1 MALSPIKLNVKAK
14 QLEALAN
21 MLTGEDIVFVFDAGG
36 AIKDSVAFTL
46 DSALSEGSQN
56 PVANAAITEAI
67 NDQSARVAKLEAH
80 KGVSYLQACLPS
92 DTKITKEGTYENPVI
107 LPFTGTTRS
116 DGSGLSLGNN
126 GVVIGAGVKKVRVSA
141 QMYMWNST
149 ALTRCEINVFISNAD
164 GTRSRHLRSVTKRVD
179 NYETISTSQIILPV
193 TEGQTVQAAYVGK
206 PDTTI
211 VSYKDSTLLIVE
223 VVEWEDAK

>member
-1 MALSPIKLNVKAK
+1 MALSPIKLNVKAQ

-21 MLTGEDIVFVFDAGG
+21 MLTGEDITFVFDAGG
-36 AIKDSVAFTL
+36 AIKDSVEFTP
-46 DSALSEGSQN
+46 DTALSESSQN

-92 DTKITKEGTYENPVI
+92 DTKITKEGTVENPVI

-116 DGSGLSLGNN
+116 DGSGLSLGDN

-149 ALTRCEINVFISNAD
+149 ALTLSEIDIVLKNAD
-164 GTRSRHLRSVTKRVD
+164 GTWSRFCRSRRTRSGA
-179 NYETISTSQIILPV
+179 YETLSTSPIIIPV
-193 TEGQTVQAAYVGK
+193 TEGQTVQAVYVGK

-211 VSYKDSTLLIVE
+211 VAYKDSTLLLVE
-223 VVEWEDAK
+223 VVEWEDTK

>member
-1 MALSPIKLNVKAK
+1 MALSPIKLNVKAQ
-14 QLEALAN
+14 QLETLAN
-21 MLTGEDIVFVFDAGG
+21 MLTGEDITFVFDAGG

-80 KGVSYLQACLPS
+80 KGVSYLQACLSS

-116 DGSGLSLGNN
+116 DGSGLRLGNN

-164 GTRSRHLRSVTKRVD
+164 GTRSRHLRSITKRVD

-223 VVEWEDAK
+223 VVEWED

>member
-1 MALSPIKLNVKAK
+1 MALSPIKLNVKAQ

-21 MLTGEDIVFVFDAGG
+21 MLTGEDITFVFDAGG
-36 AIKDSVAFTL
+36 AIKDSVEFTL

-67 NDQSARVAKLEAH
+67 NDQSARVDKLEAH

-92 DTKITKEGTYENPVI
+92 DTKITKEGTYENPVV

-116 DGSGLSLGNN
+116 GGSGLSLGNN

-141 QMYMWNST
+141 QMCMWNST
-149 ALTRCEINVFISNAD
+149 ALTQCEINVFVSNAD
-164 GTRSRHLRSVTKRVD
+164 GTRTRHLRSVTKRVS
-179 NYETISTSQIILPV
+179 NYESIATSQIILPV
-193 TEGQTVQAAYVGK
+193 AEGQIVQAAYIGK

-211 VSYKDSTLLIVE
+211 VAYKDGTLLFVE
-223 VVEWEDAK
+223 AVEWGD

>member
-1 MALSPIKLNVKAK
+1 MALSPIKLNVKAQ

-80 KGVSYLQACLPS
+80 KGVSYLQACLSS

-116 DGSGLSLGNN
+116 DGSGLRLGNN

-164 GTRSRHLRSVTKRVD
+164 GTRSRHLRSITKRVD

>member
-1 MALSPIKLNVKAK
+1 MALSPIKLNVKAQ

-21 MLTGEDIVFVFDAGG
+21 MLTGEDITFVFDAGG
-36 AIKDSVAFTL
+36 AIKDSVEFTL
-46 DSALSEGSQN
+46 DSALSESSQN
-56 PVANAAITEAI
+56 PVTNAAITEAI

-92 DTKITKEGTYENPVI
+92 NTKITKEGTYENPVI

-116 DGSGLSLGNN
+116 DGSGLSLGDN

-149 ALTRCEINVFISNAD
+149 ALTQCELDLGLKNAD
-164 GTRSRHLRSVTKRVD
+164 GTLSRFLRSVKIRSS
-179 NYETISTSQIILPV
+179 NYETIATPQIIISV
-193 TEGQTVQAAYVGK
+193 SEGQTIQAVYIGK
-206 PDTTI
+206 ADTTI
-211 VSYKDSTLLIVE
+211 SAYKDSTLLLVE
-223 VVEWEDAK
+223 VVEWED

>member
-1 MALSPIKLNVKAK
+1 MALSPIKLNVKAQ

-46 DSALSEGSQN
+46 DNALSEGSQN

-116 DGSGLSLGNN
+116 SGSGLSLGSN
-126 GVVIGAGVKKVRVSA
+126 GVVIGSGVKKVRVSA

-149 ALTRCEINVFISNAD
+149 ALTQCELDLVLKNAD
-164 GTRSRHLRSVTKRVD
+164 GTWSRFLRSMKIRSSK
-179 NYETISTSQIILPV
+179 YETIVTSQIIIPV
-193 TEGQTVQAAYVGK
+193 SEGQTVQAVYIGK
-206 PDTTI
+206 ADTTI
-211 VSYKDSTLLIVE
+211 SAYKDSTLLFVE
-223 VVEWEDAK
+223 VAEWEDTK

>member
-1 MALSPIKLNVKAK
+1 MALSPIKLNVKAQ

-21 MLTGEDIVFVFDAGG
+21 MLTGEDITFVFDAGG
-36 AIKDSVAFTL
+36 AIKDSVEFTL

-67 NDQSARVAKLEAH
+67 NDQSARVDKLEAH

-92 DTKITKEGTYENPVI
+92 DTKITKEGTYENPVV
-107 LPFTGTTRS
+107 LPFTGTTHS
-116 DGSGLSLGNN
+116 GGSGLSLGNN

-149 ALTRCEINVFISNAD
+149 ALTQCEINVFVSNAD
-164 GTRSRHLRSVTKRVD
+164 GTRTRHLRSVTKRVS
-179 NYETISTSQIILPV
+179 NYETIATSQIILPV
-193 TEGQTVQAAYVGK
+193 AEGQIVQAAYIGK

-211 VSYKDSTLLIVE
+211 VAYKDGTLLFVE
-223 VVEWEDAK
+223 AVEWGD

>member
-1 MALSPIKLNVKAK
+1 MALSPIKLNVKAQ

-21 MLTGEDIVFVFDAGG
+21 MLTGEDITFVFDAGG
-36 AIKDSVAFTL
+36 AIKDSVEFTL
-46 DSALSEGSQN
+46 D
-56 PVANAAITEAI
+56 NAAITEAI
-67 NDQSARVAKLEAH
+67 NDQSARVDRLEAH

-107 LPFTGTTRS
+107 LPFTGTARS
-116 DGSGLSLGNN
+116 DGSGLSLGSN

-149 ALTRCEINVFISNAD
+149 ALTQCEINVFVSNAD
-164 GTRSRHLRSVTKRVD
+164 GTRTRHLRSITKRVS
-179 NYETISTSQIILPV
+179 NYETIATSQIILPV
-193 TEGQTVQAAYVGK
+193 AEGQIVQAAYIGK

-211 VSYKDSTLLIVE
+211 VAYKDGTLLFVE
-223 VVEWEDAK
+223 VAEREDNK

>member
-1 MALSPIKLNVKAK
+1 MALSPIKLNVKAQ

-21 MLTGEDIVFVFDAGG
+21 MLTGEDITFVFDAGG

-80 KGVSYLQACLPS
+80 KGVSYLQACLSS

-149 ALTRCEINVFISNAD
+149 ALTTSEIEIILKNAN
-164 GTRSRHLRSVTKRVD
+164 GTLSRFYRSLRMRSGA
-179 NYETISTSQIILPV
+179 YETLSTSPIIIPV
-193 TEGQTVQAAYVGK
+193 TEGQTVQAVYVGK

-211 VSYKDSTLLIVE
+211 VSYKDSTLLFVE
-223 VVEWEDAK
+223 VAEWEDTK

>member
-1 MALSPIKLNVKAK
+1 MALSPIKLNVKAQ

-21 MLTGEDIVFVFDAGG
+21 MLTGEDITFVFDAGG
-36 AIKDSVAFTL
+36 AIKDSVDFTL
-46 DSALSEGSQN
+46 DSALSEGSKN

-80 KGVSYLQACLPS
+80 KGVSYLQARLSS

-126 GVVIGAGVKKVRVSA
+126 GIVIGTGVKKVRVSA

-149 ALTRCEINVFISNAD
+149 ALTQCEIEVVVSNAD
-164 GTRSRHLRSVTKRVD
+164 GTRSRYIRSMRKRGS
-179 NYETISTSQIILPV
+179 NYETLSTPQIILPV

-211 VSYKDSTLLIVE
+211 AAYKDSTLLIVE
-223 VVEWEDAK
+223 VAERED

>member
-1 MALSPIKLNVKAK
+1 MALSPIKLNVKAQ

-80 KGVSYLQACLPS
+80 KGVSYLQARLSS

-149 ALTRCEINVFISNAD
+149 ALTRCEINVYISNAD
-164 GTRSRHLRSVTKRVD
+164 GTRSRHLRSITKRVD

-223 VVEWEDAK
+223 VVEWEDTK

>member
-1 MALSPIKLNVKAK
+1 MALSPIKLNVKAQ

-21 MLTGEDIVFVFDAGG
+21 MLTGEDITFVFDAGG

-80 KGVSYLQACLPS
+80 KGVSYLQACLSS

-116 DGSGLSLGNN
+116 DGSGLSLGSN

-149 ALTRCEINVFISNAD
+149 ALTISEIEIILKNAN
-164 GTRSRHLRSVTKRVD
+164 GTLSRFYRSLRMRSGA
-179 NYETISTSQIILPV
+179 YETLSTSPIIIPV
-193 TEGQTVQAAYVGK
+193 TEGQTVQAVYVGK

-211 VSYKDSTLLIVE
+211 VSYKDSTLLFVE
-223 VVEWEDAK
+223 VVEWED

>member
-1 MALSPIKLNVKAK
+1 MALSPIKLNVKAQ

-21 MLTGEDIVFVFDAGG
+21 MLTGEDITFVFDAGG
-36 AIKDSVAFTL
+36 AIKDSVEFTL

-67 NDQSARVAKLEAH
+67 NDQSARVDKLEAH

-116 DGSGLSLGNN
+116 GGSGLSLGNN

-141 QMYMWNST
+141 QMYMWKST
-149 ALTRCEINVFISNAD
+149 ALTQCEINVFVSNAD
-164 GTRSRHLRSVTKRVD
+164 GTRTRHLRSITKRVS
-179 NYETISTSQIILPV
+179 NYETIATSQIILPV
-193 TEGQTVQAAYVGK
+193 AEGQIVQAAYIGK

-211 VSYKDSTLLIVE
+211 VAYKDGTLLFVE
-223 VVEWEDAK
+223 VAEREDNK

>member
-1 MALSPIKLNVKAK
+1 MALSPIKLNVKAQ

-21 MLTGEDIVFVFDAGG
+21 MLTGEDITFVFDAGG
-36 AIKDSVAFTL
+36 AIKDSVEFTL

-80 KGVSYLQACLPS
+80 KGVSYLQACLSS

-116 DGSGLSLGNN
+116 DGSGLSLGDN
-126 GVVIGAGVKKVRVSA
+126 GVIIGAGVKKVRVSA

-149 ALTRCEINVFISNAD
+149 ALTLSEIEIVLKNAN
-164 GTRSRHLRSVTKRVD
+164 GTLSRFYRSRRMRSGA
-179 NYETISTSQIILPV
+179 YETLSTSPIIIPV
-193 TEGQTVQAAYVGK
+193 TEGQTVQAVYVGK

-211 VSYKDSTLLIVE
+211 VSYKDSTLLLVE
-223 VVEWEDAK
+223 VAEWEDSK

>member
-1 MALSPIKLNVKAK
+1 MALSPIKLNVKAQ

-21 MLTGEDIVFVFDAGG
+21 MLTGEDITFVFDAGG

-46 DSALSEGSQN
+46 DTALSEGSQN
-56 PVANAAITEAI
+56 PVTNAAITEAI
-67 NDQSARVAKLEAH
+67 NDQSARVDKLEAH

-116 DGSGLSLGNN
+116 GGPGLSLGNN

-141 QMYMWNST
+141 QMCMWNST
-149 ALTRCEINVFISNAD
+149 ALTQCEINVFVSNAD
-164 GTRSRHLRSVTKRVD
+164 GTRTRHLRSITKRVS
-179 NYETISTSQIILPV
+179 NYETIATSQIILPV
-193 TEGQTVQAAYVGK
+193 AEGQIVQAAYIGK

-211 VSYKDSTLLIVE
+211 VAYKDGTLLFVE
-223 VVEWEDAK
+223 AVEWGD

>member
-1 MALSPIKLNVKAK
+1 MALSPIKLNVKAQ

-21 MLTGEDIVFVFDAGG
+21 MLTGEDITFVFDAGG
-36 AIKDSVAFTL
+36 AIKDSVEFTL

-116 DGSGLSLGNN
+116 DGSGLSLGDN
-126 GVVIGAGVKKVRVSA
+126 GVVIGAGVKKVRVFA

-149 ALTRCEINVFISNAD
+149 ALTLSEIEIVLKNAN
-164 GTRSRHLRSVTKRVD
+164 GTLSRFYRSLRMRSGA
-179 NYETISTSQIILPV
+179 YETLSTSPIIIPV
-193 TEGQTVQAAYVGK
+193 TEGQTVQAVYVGK

-211 VSYKDSTLLIVE
+211 VSSKDSTLLLVE

>member
-1 MALSPIKLNVKAK
+1 MALSPIKLNVKAQ

-80 KGVSYLQACLPS
+80 KGVSYLQACLSS

-149 ALTRCEINVFISNAD
+149 ALTRCEIDVLISNAD
-164 GTRSRHLRSVTKRVD
+164 GTRSRHLRSITKRVD

-211 VSYKDSTLLIVE
+211 VSYKDSTLLFVE
-223 VVEWEDAK
+223 VVEWED

>member
-1 MALSPIKLNVKAK
+1 MALSPIKLNVKAQ

-67 NDQSARVAKLEAH
+67 KDQSARVAKLEAH
-80 KGVSYLQACLPS
+80 KGVSYLQACLSS

-149 ALTRCEINVFISNAD
+149 ALTRCEINVYISNAD
-164 GTRSRHLRSVTKRVD
+164 GTRSRHLRSITKRVD

>member
-1 MALSPIKLNVKAK
+1 MALSPIKLNVKAQ
-14 QLEALAN
+14 QLETLAN
-21 MLTGEDIVFVFDAGG
+21 MLTGEDITFVFDAGG
-36 AIKDSVAFTL
+36 AIKDSVEFTL
-46 DSALSEGSQN
+46 DTALSESSQN

-80 KGVSYLQACLPS
+80 KGVSYLQACLSS

-126 GVVIGAGVKKVRVSA
+126 GVVIGAGVKKVRASA

-149 ALTRCEINVFISNAD
+149 ALTQCEIEVVVSNAD
-164 GTRSRHLRSVTKRVD
+164 GTRSRYIRSMRKRGS
-179 NYETISTSQIILPV
+179 NYETLSTLQIIIPV
-193 TEGQTVQAAYVGK
+193 SEGQTVQAVYVGK

-211 VSYKDSTLLIVE
+211 VAYKDSTLLLVE
-223 VVEWEDAK
+223 VVEWEDTK

>member
-1 MALSPIKLNVKAK
+1 MALSPIKLNVKAQ

-21 MLTGEDIVFVFDAGG
+21 MLTGEDITFVFDAGG

-80 KGVSYLQACLPS
+80 KGVSYLQACLSS

-149 ALTRCEINVFISNAD
+149 ALTISEIEIILKNAN
-164 GTRSRHLRSVTKRVD
+164 GTLSRFYRSLRMRSGA
-179 NYETISTSQIILPV
+179 YETLSTSPIIIPV
-193 TEGQTVQAAYVGK
+193 TEGQTVQAVYVGK

-211 VSYKDSTLLIVE
+211 VSYKDSTLLFVE
-223 VVEWEDAK
+223 VAEWEDTK

>member
-1 MALSPIKLNVKAK
+1 MALSPIKLNVKAQ

-36 AIKDSVAFTL
+36 AIKDSVEFTL

-80 KGVSYLQACLPS
+80 KGVSYLQACLSS

-107 LPFTGTTRS
+107 LPFTGTTRG
-116 DGSGLSLGNN
+116 DGSGLRLGNN

-149 ALTRCEINVFISNAD
+149 ALTRCEINVLISNAD
-164 GTRSRHLRSVTKRVD
+164 GTRSRHLRSITKRVD
-179 NYETISTSQIILPV
+179 NYETISTPQIILPV

-223 VVEWEDAK
+223 VVEWED

>member
-1 MALSPIKLNVKAK
+1 MALSPIKLNVKAQ

-36 AIKDSVAFTL
+36 AIKDSVEFTL
-46 DSALSEGSQN
+46 DTALSEGSQN
-56 PVANAAITEAI
+56 PVTNAAITEAI
-67 NDQSARVAKLEAH
+67 NDQSARVDKLEAH
-80 KGVSYLQACLPS
+80 KGVSYLQACLSS
-92 DTKITKEGTYENPVI
+92 DTKITKEGTFENPI
-107 LPFTGTTRS
+107 FLPFTGITRN
-116 DGSGLSLGNN
+116 GGTGLSLGNN

-164 GTRSRHLRSVTKRVD
+164 GTRSRHLRSITKRVD

>member
-1 MALSPIKLNVKAK
+1 MALSPIKLNVKAQ

-80 KGVSYLQACLPS
+80 KGVSYLQACLAS

-116 DGSGLSLGNN
+116 DGSGLRIGDN
-126 GVVIGAGVKKVRVSA
+126 GIVIGTGVKKVRVSA

-149 ALTRCEINVFISNAD
+149 ALTQCELDLVLKNAD
-164 GTRSRHLRSVTKRVD
+164 GTWSRFLRSVKIRSSK
-179 NYETISTSQIILPV
+179 YETIVTPQIIIPV
-193 TEGQTVQAAYVGK
+193 SEGQTVQAVYIGK
-206 PDTTI
+206 ADTTI
-211 VSYKDSTLLIVE
+211 SAYKDSTLLFVE
-223 VVEWEDAK
+223 VAEWEDTK

>member
-1 MALSPIKLNVKAK
+1 MALSPIKLNVKAQ

-21 MLTGEDIVFVFDAGG
+21 MLTGEEITFVFDAGG

-80 KGVSYLQACLPS
+80 KGVSYLQACLSS

-164 GTRSRHLRSVTKRVD
+164 GTRSRHLRSITKRVD

>member
-1 MALSPIKLNVKAK
+1 MALSPIKLNVKAQ

-80 KGVSYLQACLPS
+80 KGVSYLQACLSS

-116 DGSGLSLGNN
+116 DGSGLSLGND

-149 ALTRCEINVFISNAD
+149 ALTRCEINVYISNAD
-164 GTRSRHLRSVTKRVD
+164 GTRSRHLRSITKRVD

-223 VVEWEDAK
+223 VVEWEDTK

>member
-1 MALSPIKLNVKAK
+1 MALSPIKLNVKAQ

-80 KGVSYLQACLPS
+80 KGVSYLQACLSS

-149 ALTRCEINVFISNAD
+149 ALTRCEINVYISNAD
-164 GTRSRHLRSVTKRVD
+164 GTRSRHLRSITKRVD

>member
-1 MALSPIKLNVKAK
+1 MALSPIKLNVKAQ

-21 MLTGEDIVFVFDAGG
+21 MLTGEDITFVFDAGG
-36 AIKDSVAFTL
+36 AIKDSVEFTL

-67 NDQSARVAKLEAH
+67 NDQSARVDKLEAH

-92 DTKITKEGTYENPVI
+92 DTKITKEGTYENPAV

-116 DGSGLSLGNN
+116 GGSGLSLGNN

-149 ALTRCEINVFISNAD
+149 ALTQCEIDVFVSNAD
-164 GTRSRHLRSVTKRVD
+164 GTRTRHLRSVTKRVS
-179 NYETISTSQIILPV
+179 NYETIATSQIILPV
-193 TEGQTVQAAYVGK
+193 AEGQIVQAAYIGK

-211 VSYKDSTLLIVE
+211 VAYKDGTLLFVE
-223 VVEWEDAK
+223 AVEWGD

>member
-1 MALSPIKLNVKAK
+1 MALSPIKLNVKAQ

-21 MLTGEDIVFVFDAGG
+21 MLTGEDITFVFDAGG
-36 AIKDSVAFTL
+36 AIKDSVEFTI
-46 DSALSEGSQN
+46 DTALSEGSQN
-56 PVANAAITEAI
+56 PVTNAAITEAI
-67 NDQSARVAKLEAH
+67 NDQSARVDKLEAH

-116 DGSGLSLGNN
+116 GGSGLSLGNN

-141 QMYMWNST
+141 QMHMWNST
-149 ALTRCEINVFISNAD
+149 ALTQCEINVFVSNAD
-164 GTRSRHLRSVTKRVD
+164 GTRTRHLRSITKRVS
-179 NYETISTSQIILPV
+179 NYESIATSQIILPV
-193 TEGQTVQAAYVGK
+193 AEGQIVQAAYIGK

-211 VSYKDSTLLIVE
+211 VAYKDSTLLFVE
-223 VVEWEDAK
+223 AVEWGD

>member
-1 MALSPIKLNVKAK
+1 MALSPIKLNVKAQ

-21 MLTGEDIVFVFDAGG
+21 MLTGEDITFVFDAGG

-46 DSALSEGSQN
+46 DNALSEGSQN

-80 KGVSYLQACLPS
+80 KGVSYLQACLSS

-116 DGSGLSLGNN
+116 DGSGLSLGSN

-149 ALTRCEINVFISNAD
+149 ALTQCEIEVVVSNAD
-164 GTRSRHLRSVTKRVD
+164 GTRSRYIRSMRKRGS
-179 NYETISTSQIILPV
+179 NYETISTPQIILPV
-193 TEGQTVQAAYVGK
+193 TKGQTVQAAYVGK

-211 VSYKDSTLLIVE
+211 AAYKDSTLLIVE
-223 VVEWEDAK
+223 VAEWEDAK